1 MPKLQLGR
9 YYRVV
14 VTGDRY
20 WPKEGWHVIK
30 ERLELLKEETD
41 LPILVITGGAQG
53 ADTQADLAAHLLG
66 YKTKVIQAEWNKY
79 GKRAGPIR
87 NIRMLEEFKPHLV
100 LAFHNEL
107 KSSKGTVH
115 CMKAA
120 EARNIPVEHIMMI

>member
-20 WPKEGWHVIK
+20 WPKEGWYTIK
-30 ERLELLKEETD
+30 GRLELLKQETD

-53 ADTQADLAAHLLG
+53 ADTMADLAAHLLG
-66 YKTKVIQAEWNKY
+66 YKTKIIEAEWNKY
-79 GKRAGPIR
+79 GKRAGPVR
-87 NIRMLEEFKPHLV
+87 NIRMLEEFRPHIV
-100 LAFHNEL
+100 LAFHNDLE
-107 KSSKGTVH
+107 SSKGTRH

-120 EARNIPVEHIMMI
+120 ETRKVLVEHLMMI